1 MSKFSTFLSV
11 CTMCFFLSW
20 VAPSGG
26 VAIKPHHP
34 KLAVMSWS
42 VREAPDLDVDLGQ

>member
-1 MSKFSTFLSV
+1 
-11 CTMCFFLSW
+11 MCFFLSW

-34 KLAVMSWS
+34 KVVVVSLS
-42 VREAPDLDVDLGQ
+42 VQEDTDLDELI